1 MKASEQVKKI
11 DIHAHAIAFH
21 EYYPPHRNGLV
32 FVSPEEVIG
41 FYDKLNI
48 EKGILLA
55 LVSPEAQ
62 MAPFTSEAG
71 KYISTLYPERFE
83 WACCVDP
90 RALDNADCSDLG
102 YLLSHYKSLGAKGMG
117 ELTAQLYADDPK
129 MDNLFSACAELD
141 LPVTIHIAPQ
151 FDWCYGIVDD
161 LGLPRIE
168 KMLAKHPKLKL
179 VGHSQCF
186 WSEISADVTKET
198 RGNYPTG
205 KVIPGRI
212 VELMRNYENL
222 YCDLSAGS
230 GANALMRDPEFAARF
245 IEEFPDRLMYACDI
259 CHPTNQHP
267 FEFNNFL
274 DDMVEKGYISLE
286 NYKKLVRENAI
297 KVFNL

>member
-1 MKASEQVKKI
+1 MKITEKIKKI
-11 DIHAHAIAFH
+11 DIHAHAIMFREFFPA
-21 EYYPPHRNGLV
+21 HRGSTA
-32 FVSPEEVIG
+32 FVSPEMVLD

-71 KYISTLYPERFE
+71 KYISTLYPDRFD

-90 RALDNADCSDLG
+90 RALDNTDDCDLG
-102 YLLSHYKSLGAKGMG
+102 YLLSHYKALGAKGMG

-129 MDNLFSACAELD
+129 MDNLFGYCAELD

-151 FDWCYGIVDD
+151 FGGYYGIVDE

-168 KMLAKHPKLKL
+168 KMLKRHPKLKL

-186 WSEISADVTKET
+186 WSEISADVTEET
-198 RGNYPTG
+198 RGQYPTG

-212 VELMRNYENL
+212 VELMRSYDNL
-222 YCDLSAGS
+222 YCDFSAGS
-230 GANALMRDPEFAARF
+230 GANALMRDPEFAAKF
-245 IEEFPDRLMYACDI
+245 IEEFSDRLMYACDI
-259 CHPTNQHP
+259 CHPHNTHP
-267 FEFNNFL
+267 FIFNEFL
-274 DDMVEKGYISLE
+274 DNMVETGMISPE
-286 NYKKLVRENAI
+286 NYAKFVRENA
-297 KVFNL
+297 VRVYGL